1 MLSNPA
7 AIVPVILSGGSGT
20 RLWPVSRESFPKQ
33 FWPLISDRSMIQETA
48 RRALGGDFTAPIVVC
63 NQEHRFLVA
72 EQMRNCGVASPRIVL
87 EPVGRN
93 SAPAILAAALIV
105 AETNPDAV
113 LWMMAADAAI
123 ADLPA
128 LRAALD
134 AAVAAA
140 RAGRGVAFGMQ
151 PTAPATRYGYIEAGA
166 VLDGVDGGHE
176 LVRFVE
182 KPDAATAASMVESG
196 RYLWNSGLLVFT
208 AATLIAEMQTHAP

>member
-87 EPVGRN
+87 EPVGRT

-140 RAGRGVAFGMQ
+140 RAGRVVTFGMQ
-151 PTAPATRYGYIEAGA
+151 PTAPETRSRYLEPGA
-166 VLDGVDGGHE
+166 LLPRVHGRHALA
-176 LVRFVE
+176 RFVE
-182 KPDAATAASMVESG
+182 NPSAATPPALLQAA
-196 RYLWNSGLLVFT
+196 
-208 AATLIAEMQTHAP
+208 